1 MTGEVQN
8 ASPEKSVIF
17 TEKLSHD
24 SLIKKYTVKTNRN
37 ETQYANKTQ
46 TETFYRKNNKRK
58 MLELLQM
65 LETRDTKQRLNKIL
79 S

>member
-24 SLIKKYTVKTNRN
+24 SLIKKYKVKTNKN
-37 ETQYANKTQ
+37 ETYSMQTKHELKLFILKTIK
-46 TETFYRKNNKRK
+46 EKCRNAFHYY
-58 MLELLQM
+58 
-65 LETRDTKQRLNKIL
+65 IC
-79 S
+79 

>member
-8 ASPEKSVIF
+8 ASPKKSVIF
-17 TEKLSHD
+17 TEKLS
-24 SLIKKYTVKTNRN
+24 LIKKYKVKTNRN

-46 TETFYRKNNKRK
+46 TEPFYRKNNKRK